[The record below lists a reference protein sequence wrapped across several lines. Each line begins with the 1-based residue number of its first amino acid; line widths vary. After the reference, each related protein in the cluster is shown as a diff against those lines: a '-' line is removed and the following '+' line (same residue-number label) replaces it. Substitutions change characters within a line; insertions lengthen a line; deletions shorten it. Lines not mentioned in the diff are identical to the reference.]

1 MAKPGVWRARGQS
14 LKDGV
19 APFSMG
25 QVDRPQHKAG
35 VLVEDECDK
44 PGVQGSRGMVEKPGF
59 GSGCGVM

>member
-19 APFSMG
+19 APFSMR
-25 QVDRPQHKAG
+25 QLNRPQHKAG
-35 VLVEDECDK
+35 VLVKDGCDEA
-44 PGVQGSRGMVEKPGF
+44 GVQGSGGMVEKAGF

>member
-1 MAKPGVWRARGQS
+1 M
-14 LKDGV
+14 

-44 PGVQGSRGMVEKPGF
+44 AGVQGSRGMVEKPGF
-59 GSGCGVM
+59 GSGCGMM